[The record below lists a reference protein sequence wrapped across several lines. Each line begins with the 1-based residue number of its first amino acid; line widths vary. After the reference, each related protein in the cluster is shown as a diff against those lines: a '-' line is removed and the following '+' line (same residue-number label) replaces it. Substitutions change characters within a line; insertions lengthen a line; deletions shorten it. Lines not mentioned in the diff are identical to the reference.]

1 MTTSS
6 QIILGTDSTILV
18 DALQPRSYDFLASG
32 VLFREAKFLMSMNFF
47 RVDVVH
53 VPRSSNRYRS
63 YVWIDPLPE
72 FVQSLVSHDVNVP
85 PQI

>member
-1 MTTSS
+1 M
-6 QIILGTDSTILV
+6 
-18 DALQPRSYDFLASG
+18 
-32 VLFREAKFLMSMNFF
+32 LFREARFLMSVNFF

-53 VPRSSNRYRS
+53 VPRSSNRCAHKLFRIGLNWGPDRS